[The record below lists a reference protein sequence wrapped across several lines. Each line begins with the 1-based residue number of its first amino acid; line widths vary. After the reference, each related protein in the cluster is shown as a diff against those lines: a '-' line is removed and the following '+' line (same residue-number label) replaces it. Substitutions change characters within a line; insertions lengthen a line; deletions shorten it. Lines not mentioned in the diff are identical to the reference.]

1 MLNIDLLAIAAPYLA
16 AARIALGLWLML
28 ASVHW
33 IAAASIFGPD
43 GALPWTRIPGR
54 PVLRT
59 LRRHMSP
66 RRLRTWM
73 VLQCALAVILLL
85 TPSPSLTI
93 TCLLLALISHGGFIL
108 ISGDHAAS
116 GADKI
121 GLIVLAGTL
130 TGMVGL
136 SLGDAQ
142 LVLAGCL
149 VSGGQLL
156 LCYMTAGVSKLRQPA
171 WRSGTELA
179 GVMRHA
185 VWGAPWAARL
195 MQRRGVA
202 RAVSWLLMLG
212 EALFPL
218 ALFASEL
225 VLVAALAAMLAFHI
239 ATAIVMRLTLFPWAF
254 AAAYPAVLLL
264 GHVVRSALAV
274 G

>member
-1 MLNIDLLAIAAPYLA
+1 MNADLLSTAAPYLA
-16 AARIALGLWLML
+16 ATRIALGLWLML

-33 IAAASIFGPD
+33 IAGASIFEPD
-43 GALPWTRIPGR
+43 GPIPWARLPGGPALRW
-54 PVLRT
+54 V
-59 LRRHMSP
+59 RRRMSP
-66 RRLRTWM
+66 RLMRTWM
-73 VLQCALAVILLL
+73 GLHLALAVALLFATAPWL
-85 TPSPSLTI
+85 ATA
-93 TCLLLALISHGGFIL
+93 CLAAALLSHGGFIL
-108 ISGDHAAS
+108 LCGDHGAS

-130 TGMVGL
+130 IGTVGL
-136 SLGDAQ
+136 SVGDAG

-156 LCYMTAGVSKLRQPA
+156 LCYMVAGVSKLRQPA

-185 VWGAPWAARL
+185 VWGAPWAAGL
-195 MQRRGVA
+195 VQRRGVA
-202 RAVSWLLMLG
+202 LFGSWALMLG

-218 ALFASEL
+218 ALFATEP
-225 VLVAALAAMLAFHI
+225 VLIAALGAMLTFHI

-264 GHVVRSALAV
+264 GHVVRGSMAT